1 MTPTNHTFKCNSVML
16 IDDQTIDNFINERL
30 IRNYFFSENVFVHT
44 NANSALEYFKNI
56 KKMENIAPVLIPDY
70 IFLDINMPLMSGFEL
85 IRLIEYKIKIV
96 ITTAFREFAAES
108 YELDVLDYLVKPI
121 PLPRFIKC
129 IHKIEADYNL
139 KNNIQRENHR
149 IDPHIFIKVDKKMM
163 KINIDEI
170 LFIEGM
176 KEYIKVVTIERTFI
190 THKSLTSLTDELPA
204 DRFIRIHK
212 SYTIAIDKVKFI
224 EGNRVQVLT
233 HTLPIGRNFNKEV
246 KSKIL
251 E

>member
-1 MTPTNHTFKCNSVML
+1 MKIKCIL
-16 IDDQTIDNFINERL
+16 IDDEPLAIKVLQN
-30 IRNYFFSENVFVHT
+30 
-44 NANSALEYFKNI
+44 YFKNFQDFEI
-56 KKMENIAPVLIPDY
+56 IGTFNNALDALDFINNNAVDAA
-70 IFLDINMPLMSGFEL
+70 FLDINMPMMTGFEL
-85 IRLIEYKIKIV
+85 ISLIENKTMVI

-108 YELDVLDYLVKPI
+108 YDLDVLDYLVKPI

-129 IHKIEADYNL
+129 IHKITTEFNI
-139 KNNIQRENHR
+139 KNNIKIENLR
-149 IDPHIFIKVDKKMM
+149 IDSHIFIKVDKKMV

-176 KEYIKVVTIERTFI
+176 KEYIKVVTLEKTYI
-190 THKSLTSLTDELPA
+190 THKSLTSLSEELPS

-212 SYTIAIDKVKFI
+212 SYTVALDKVKFI
-224 EGNRVQVLT
+224 EGNRIQI
-233 HTLPIGRNFNKEV
+233 HSYTLPIGRNYSKEV

>member
-1 MTPTNHTFKCNSVML
+1 MKIKCVLVDDEPLAIKVLQNYFTNFSEFEVIGAFNNSL
-16 IDDQTIDNFINERL
+16 EALDFIN
-30 IRNYFFSENVFVHT
+30 N
-44 NANSALEYFKNI
+44 NA
-56 KKMENIAPVLIPDY
+56 VDTV
-70 IFLDINMPLMSGFEL
+70 FLDINMPMMTGFEL
-85 IRLIEYKIKIV
+85 ISLMEKKPKVV

-108 YELDVLDYLVKPI
+108 YDLEVLDYLVKPI

-129 IHKIEADYNL
+129 INKITTEFNF
-139 KNNIQRENHR
+139 KNNFKTESVRV
-149 IDPHIFIKVDKKMM
+149 DSHIFIKVDKKMV

-176 KEYIKVVTIERTFI
+176 KEYIKVVTLDKTYI
-190 THKSLTSLTDELPA
+190 THKSLTSLSEELPL

-224 EGNRVQVLT
+224 EGNRIQILSYT
-233 HTLPIGRNFNKEV
+233 IPIGRNYSKEV
-246 KSKIL
+246 KSRIL